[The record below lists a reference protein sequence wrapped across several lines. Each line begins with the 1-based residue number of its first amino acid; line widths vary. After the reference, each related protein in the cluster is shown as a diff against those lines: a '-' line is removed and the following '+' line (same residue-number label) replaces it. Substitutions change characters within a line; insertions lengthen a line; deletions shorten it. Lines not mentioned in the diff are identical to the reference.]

1 MKNILKA
8 LSILLVC
15 SLLAACGG
23 GSGGGGSNG
32 SNGSSST
39 PAPDE
44 NANGIWSG
52 TSSVNGLV
60 SETLGLFNDGD
71 FVAINFD
78 FDEFYKGTY
87 SIDGTDITA
96 SANGYS
102 LGGPFGGTGTLSGV
116 ISSEGTLKATTNSSL
131 GTTADLDLVYETQ
144 FSERT
149 ISLAD
154 LSGSWVGSV
163 PGLSFN
169 ISIDNSGNLTAIGS
183 DGCNVSGALNIPNS
197 GRNMIAA
204 DITISGNFCTAN
216 GNYSGLGVLLDDDAV
231 NDALVFGYA
240 NNQYGFAYAAF
251 RN

>member
-78 FDEFYKGTY
+78 FDDEIIIF
-87 SIDGTDITA
+87 
-96 SANGYS
+96 
-102 LGGPFGGTGTLSGV
+102 
-116 ISSEGTLKATTNSSL
+116 E
-131 GTTADLDLVYETQ
+131 E
-144 FSERT
+144 
-149 ISLAD
+149 
-154 LSGSWVGSV
+154 
-163 PGLSFN
+163 
-169 ISIDNSGNLTAIGS
+169 
-183 DGCNVSGALNIPNS
+183 
-197 GRNMIAA
+197 
-204 DITISGNFCTAN
+204 
-216 GNYSGLGVLLDDDAV
+216 
-231 NDALVFGYA
+231 
-240 NNQYGFAYAAF
+240 
-251 RN
+251 